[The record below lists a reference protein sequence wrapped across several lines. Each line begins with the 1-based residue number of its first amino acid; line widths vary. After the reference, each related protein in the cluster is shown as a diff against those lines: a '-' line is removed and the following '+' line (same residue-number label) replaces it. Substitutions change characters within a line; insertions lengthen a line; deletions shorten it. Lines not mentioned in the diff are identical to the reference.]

1 MSTKK
6 IQILNST
13 VKQAQNADTLD
24 GMHADEFA
32 TPSDVE
38 QTAKTYA
45 DEVGSRVTG
54 SVDSD
59 GNYVVM
65 FNDNFEWTAE

>member
-38 QTAKTYA
+38 K
-45 DEVGSRVTG
+45 VGSRVTG

-65 FNDNFEWTAE
+65 FNDNFEWAAE